1 MTDRFNG
8 WQPEAVEFYERLAA
22 DNRREFWLEHKAF
35 WQEQVR
41 LPFEM
46 LDAEVRD
53 EFGPLHH
60 FRPNRDVRFSKDK
73 SPYKTHHGAVTEGEG
88 GAMYY
93 VHLDAEGLFV
103 ATGYYQMARD
113 QLDRFRRAIDDETT
127 GSELE
132 GLLASLPTT
141 TEVGGSALK
150 RAPKGYPADHP
161 RVELLRHKGL
171 TVSRRYAPAGWLA
184 TRGALKRIVDTWRL
198 ATPVNDWLDTNVGPS
213 EDVPD
218 EFR

>member
-1 MTDRFNG
+1 MFRG

-22 DNRREFWLEHKAF
+22 DNRREFWLEHKPF

-41 LPFEM
+41 RPFER
-46 LDAEVRD
+46 LDADVRD
-53 EFGPLHH
+53 GFGPLHH

-113 QLDRFRRAIDDETT
+113 QLERFRRAIDDDTT
-127 GSELE
+127 GGALVEALEALGVDRELDLD
-132 GLLASLPTT
+132 G
-141 TEVGGSALK
+141 VGYK
-150 RAPKGYPADHP
+150 RVPKPYAADHP
-161 RVELLRHKGL
+161 RAELLKHKAFQARWIEPTPA
-171 TVSRRYAPAGWLA
+171 TVTEAAFVDHCVERLEACADVHRWL
-184 TRGALKRIVDTWRL
+184 V
-198 ATPVNDWLDTNVGPS
+198 TNL
-213 EDVPD
+213 
-218 EFR
+218 